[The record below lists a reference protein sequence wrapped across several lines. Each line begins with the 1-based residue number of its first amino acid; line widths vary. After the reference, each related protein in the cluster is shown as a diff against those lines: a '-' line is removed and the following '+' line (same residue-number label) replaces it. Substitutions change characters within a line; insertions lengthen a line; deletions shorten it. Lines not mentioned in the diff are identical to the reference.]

1 MKRLMLIYNPKAGR
15 GLFVQS
21 LPAIIDIFVK
31 GGYRVETWPTQAQ
44 GDAVDK
50 VAAFGEEADMIVA
63 AGGDGTLDEVIEGMF
78 RANINKPLG
87 YIPVGS
93 TNDFAGSLS
102 LENNARIAARS
113 IIKGEARPVDIAR
126 FGEEHFVYVAAFG
139 AFTDVAYSTNQDMKN
154 AIGHAAYMVEAT
166 KRLMDLKPVHMR
178 IEADNRVIED
188 DFLVGMCT
196 NSRSVGGIKNIT
208 GKDVTLNDG
217 LFELT
222 LVHNPSNVFDLQEIV
237 TSLLSGVPSPHVDLI
252 KADRFVFDSEAD
264 IPWTLDGEF
273 GGTQKHV
280 EITVLRQ
287 ALNLI
292 MTEEQV
298 EKAVDHAVLT
308 DD

>member
-1 MKRLMLIYNPKAGR
+1 MRRIMLIYNPRAGR

-31 GGYRVETWPTQAQ
+31 GGCRVEVWPTQAA
-44 GDAVDK
+44 GDAVEK
-50 VAAFGEEADMIVA
+50 VASFGEEADLIVA

-78 RANINKPLG
+78 RGNFNKPVG
-87 YIPVGS
+87 FIPVGS

-102 LENNARIAARS
+102 LDSNARAAARS
-113 IIKGEARPVDIAR
+113 ILKGEVMPVDIAQ
-126 FGEEHFVYVAAFG
+126 FGEDHFVYVAAFG

-166 KRLMDLKPVHMR
+166 KRLMDLKPIRMR
-178 IEADNRVIED
+178 IEADDRVIED
-188 DFLVGMCT
+188 DILVGMVT

-222 LVHNPSNVFDLQEIV
+222 LVHNPASVFDLQEIV
-237 TSLLSGVPSPHVDLI
+237 SSLLSGKPSPHVDLI
-252 KADRFVFDSEAD
+252 KSDRFVFDSEED
-264 IPWTLDGEF
+264 VPWTLDGEY
-273 GGTQKHV
+273 GGTKSHV
-280 EITVLRQ
+280 EISVLPQ

-298 EKAVDHAVLT
+298 ERAVDHAVLT
-308 DD
+308 DV